1 MPNGNTAFHIFNC
14 DKCNY
19 TKVFTHFKVSQVKT
33 IHRIHKKICK
43 KTGRTE
49 MPQRAADLMEKS
61 DKQMEGRVRFSNEMS
76 HKEGDRVIT
85 IER

>member
-1 MPNGNTAFHIFNC
+1 MTNGHTAFHVFNC

-49 MPQRAADLMEKS
+49 MPPTAEKLIENR
-61 DKQMEGRVRFSNEMS
+61 DKQMESKVRFTKEMS
-76 HKEGDRVIT
+76 HKEGEREIT
-85 IER
+85 IEP